1 MILISPL
8 AFPRLRSLQTKRPPK
23 YFQKHYVREIWK
35 GNKICAKIYL
45 LPIGLTFNHFWSH
58 PVGSPWYLRETI
70 VSYHVHRIHGNLS
83 NVWGTQYQFHSPP
96 AKVFLIRSP
105 SSPFTLAA
113 NPKSV
118 TFTRPSWSARLKLC
132 STHFVFI
139 SQTFQLPLLT
149 RHCQIWC
156 LCGQLR
162 ARGGR
167 RCPIM

>member
-118 TFTRPSWSARLKLC
+118 TFTRPSWSARLKTLFHPFCVYFTNIYKATSPNKTLSDLMSLWTTSC
-132 STHFVFI
+132 SW
-139 SQTFQLPLLT
+139 
-149 RHCQIWC
+149 R
-156 LCGQLR
+156 
-162 ARGGR
+162 
-167 RCPIM
+167 